1 MSKTLYILSNVLLFI
16 HKLNM
21 ASFNLQKKHAHLDS
35 KNPPTEWNENEEP
48 KLQQSTRSRG
58 KTPRLE
64 LTTDVSPI
72 APCLGINI
80 HCPHKHSYMKSSH
93 PIMFIRFPYRPSLM
107 TYLREVQ
114 GKPIDTMG
122 SSYTSGEPTKVYAA
136 FQNHWNPAVDIPV
149 LSIVGTCTT
158 TLSPPILTRKT
169 YEYATI
175 TIMASTDQTQQVY
188 EFKVPLIQQ
197 ILTCSNKIVLQ
208 TVSAI
213 DLADQLST
221 FIIHPQNPKEPL
233 ALIKI
238 WNLSAYGCQTLH
250 LQGLYEVPR
259 IKVTEELHLLGL
271 SGDRDT
277 TYQIQL
283 PPINSPILS
292 LLEELDLQAL
302 GYRQKIPNKPIFP
315 IYEEK
320 APTDKTDH
328 NLITRMV
335 PQRATFRHVMSKNHV
350 VVPTRTTRFKQ
361 SGASQAKPCFYPP
374 PIIHQPGFPFGMI
387 KPLLFPAGFHT
398 YKNLIADKLLTVKD
412 IVNDMSADSKC
423 ARTGLEMF
431 AERFDISPTLA
442 EEYLNHSFEYFYKSQ
457 IARMPEKKVQY
468 FVRPANQDII
478 PTEWIHAT
486 KHPAVSNI
494 HNKIKTLGEGED
506 VTKSQSLT
514 GNDWSTQLDDIDI
527 ELINDDDIDTAFWFP
542 DEKDN
547 EGDKQTTKAMVHASK
562 SPEPA
567 AGTQKP
573 VKNTNSDDSFIE
585 TIVNQSMAKF
595 INAPPFVPATQRLTR
610 SKAMISELVK
620 SPPPGYV
627 VNPVTLSPNPRD
639 PALND
644 GLINTPQFHSPVEFL
659 DGRLSPLSP
668 CFRSSYPS
676 LPDDA
681 VDTAQ
686 HRETPCTP
694 TVPKQKK
701 TTITFGSFPT
711 LEVEDKK
718 IQAVI
723 NSSDTQLVDSIKQ
736 ILARHGITGTFP

>member
-1 MSKTLYILSNVLLFI
+1 
-16 HKLNM
+16 M
-21 ASFNLQKKHAHLDS
+21 AAFNLQKKHAHIDS
-35 KNPPTEWNENEEP
+35 KNPLTEWNDNDEP
-48 KLQQSTRSRG
+48 KLQPAKSRG

-64 LTTDVSPI
+64 LTTEVSPI
-72 APCLGINI
+72 APCLGINTQ
-80 HCPHKHSYMKSSH
+80 CPHRHSYMKQSH

-107 TYLREVQ
+107 TYLREVKGQ
-114 GKPIDTMG
+114 PIDTMG
-122 SSYTSGEPTKVYAA
+122 SSYTSGEATKVYAA
-136 FQNHWNPAVDIPV
+136 FQNHWNPAIDIPV
-149 LSIVGTCTT
+149 LSIVGSCTT

-175 TIMASTDQTQQVY
+175 TIMASTDKNQQIY

-213 DLADQLST
+213 DLADQLSA
-221 FIIHPQNPKEPL
+221 FVIRPQNPKEPL

-250 LQGLYEVPR
+250 LQNLYEVPR
-259 IKVTEELHLLGL
+259 IKVTDELHLLGL

-302 GYRQKIPNKPIFP
+302 GYRHKTPNKPIFP
-315 IYEEK
+315 VYEEK
-320 APTDKTDH
+320 SPTDKTDH

-335 PQRATFRHVMSKNHV
+335 PQRATFRHVMSRHHV

-361 SGASQAKPCFYPP
+361 SQAKQAKPCFYPP
-374 PIIHQPGFPFGMI
+374 PIFHQPGFPFGMI

-398 YKNLIADKLLTVKD
+398 YKNLIAGKLLTVKD
-412 IVNDMSADSKC
+412 IVNDMSNDTKC
-423 ARTGLEMF
+423 ARTGLELF

-442 EEYLNHSFEYFYKSQ
+442 EEYLNHSFEYFYKAQ
-457 IARMPEKKVQY
+457 IAKMPEKKVQY

-494 HNKIKTLGEGED
+494 NNKIKTLDED
-506 VTKSQSLT
+506 EDITKQTSST
-514 GNDWSTQLDDIDI
+514 STAWATQLDDIDI
-527 ELINDDDIDTAFWFP
+527 ELISDDMIDTSFWFP
-542 DEKDN
+542 KEKQKDQ
-547 EGDKQTTKAMVHASK
+547 QTTKAMVHNPQ
-562 SPEPA
+562 SPEPVS
-567 AGTQKP
+567 GTQKP
-573 VKNTNSDDSFIE
+573 VKNINSDESFIE
-585 TIVNQSMAKF
+585 SVVTQNMAKF
-595 INAPPFVPATQRLTR
+595 VNAPPRLTR
-610 SKAMISELVK
+610 SKALISELVK
-620 SPPPGYV
+620 SPPPGYA
-627 VNPVTLSPNPRD
+627 VNPVTLSPNPND
-639 PALND
+639 PVLND
-644 GLINTPQFHSPVEFL
+644 GFINTPSFHSPVEFL
-659 DGRLSPLSP
+659 DGCLSPISP
-668 CFRSSYPS
+668 CFCPTTFQL
-676 LPDDA
+676 LPNKA
-681 VDTAQ
+681 AETVSVPENLCNPTA
-686 HRETPCTP
+686 
-694 TVPKQKK
+694 PKQKK

-711 LEVEDKK
+711 LEDNDKK
-718 IQAVI
+718 IHAVI